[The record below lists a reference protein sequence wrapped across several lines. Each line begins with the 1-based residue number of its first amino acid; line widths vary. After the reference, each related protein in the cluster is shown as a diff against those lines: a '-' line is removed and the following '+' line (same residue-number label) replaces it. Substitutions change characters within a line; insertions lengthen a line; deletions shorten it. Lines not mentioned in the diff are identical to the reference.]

1 MTYFVESDIIC
12 LIYYLFRA
20 VFFLKQKVY
29 TLLIVLTA
37 IIFSASFLIAFS
49 EDKNTNDFEVVIIN
63 DTESSETN
71 TDDILYNSITAVQTV
86 TKAVN
91 TTSSGKKKT
100 KTSSTKETQVSV
112 ATTFITDTAE
122 TESVNFPIDINSAGI
137 DELKTLDGIGDAAA
151 SKIIEYRETYG
162 SFKNREELLNVSGIG
177 EKKLEKIYDFIFV
190 ENESYDEPDN
200 SDSEIF
206 NEPEI
211 YDDNDYN
218 YNNDDI
224 QLQESDFSD
233 EQDSV
238 SETEPT
244 EITTEEFILINLN
257 TALKE
262 DFMKLPYVDEN
273 IADDIIELRNTIQY
287 FSHPYELLM
296 VESLTQQQ
304 VAEIIKFVT
313 VE

>member
-100 KTSSTKETQVSV
+100 KTSSTKEMQVSV
-112 ATTFITDTAE
+112 ATTVITDTAE

-137 DELKTLDGIGDAAA
+137 DELKALDGIGDAAA

-200 SDSEIF
+200 SDSEI
-206 NEPEI
+206 
-211 YDDNDYN
+211 YDDND

-238 SETEPT
+238 PETEAT

>member
-71 TDDILYNSITAVQTV
+71 TDILYNSITAVQTV
-86 TKAVN
+86 TKTVN

-112 ATTFITDTAE
+112 ATIVITDTTE

-206 NEPEI
+206 SEPEI
-211 YDDNDYN
+211 YDYND

-224 QLQESDFSD
+224 RLEESDF
-233 EQDSV
+233 
-238 SETEPT
+238 
-244 EITTEEFILINLN
+244 
-257 TALKE
+257 
-262 DFMKLPYVDEN
+262 
-273 IADDIIELRNTIQY
+273 
-287 FSHPYELLM
+287 
-296 VESLTQQQ
+296 
-304 VAEIIKFVT
+304 
-313 VE
+313 

>member
-112 ATTFITDTAE
+112 ATIVIADTTE

-137 DELKTLDGIGDAAA
+137 DELKTLDGIGDAVA

-200 SDSEIF
+200 SDSEI
-206 NEPEI
+206 
-211 YDDNDYN
+211 YDYNDYN
-218 YNNDDI
+218 DDDI
-224 QLQESDFSD
+224 RLEESDFSD

-238 SETEPT
+238 PETEPT

>member
-1 MTYFVESDIIC
+1 M
-12 LIYYLFRA
+12 
-20 VFFLKQKVY
+20 KQKVY

-71 TDDILYNSITAVQTV
+71 TDILYNSITAVQTV
-86 TKAVN
+86 TKTVN

-112 ATTFITDTAE
+112 ATIVITDTTE

-206 NEPEI
+206 SEPEI
-211 YDDNDYN
+211 YDYND

-224 QLQESDFSD
+224 RLEESDFSD
-233 EQDSV
+233 EQDSIP
-238 SETEPT
+238 ETEPT

>member
-1 MTYFVESDIIC
+1 MTYFVESGIIC

-49 EDKNTNDFEVVIIN
+49 EDKNTGDFEVFIIS
-63 DTESSETN
+63 TTN
-71 TDDILYNSITAVQTV
+71 TDTLYNSITSETETSQTV
-86 TKAVN
+86 TETVN
-91 TTSSGKKKT
+91 TTSSEKKKT
-100 KTSSTKETQVSV
+100 KTSSTKETQVSAETAV
-112 ATTFITDTAE
+112 ITDTTE
-122 TESVNFPIDINSAGI
+122 TEGVNFPIDINSAGI
-137 DELKTLDGIGDAAA
+137 DELKTLDGIGDATA

-162 SFKNREELLNVSGIG
+162 NFRNREELLNVSGIG

-200 SDSEIF
+200 FDSEIF

-218 YNNDDI
+218 NHE
-224 QLQESDFSD
+224 QSEETDFSD
-233 EQDSV
+233 EQNSV
-238 SETEPT
+238 PKTEPT

-273 IADDIIELRNTIQY
+273 IADDIIELRNMIQY

>member
-112 ATTFITDTAE
+112 ATIVITDTAE

-137 DELKTLDGIGDAAA
+137 DELKTLDGIGDATA

-162 SFKNREELLNVSGIG
+162 SFKNCEELLNVSGIG

-200 SDSEIF
+200 SDSEI
-206 NEPEI
+206 
-211 YDDNDYN
+211 YDYNDYID

-224 QLQESDFSD
+224 RLEESDFSD

-238 SETEPT
+238 PETEPT

>member
-112 ATTFITDTAE
+112 ATTVITDTAE
-122 TESVNFPIDINSAGI
+122 TESINFPIDINSAGI

-218 YNNDDI
+218 NDDI

-238 SETEPT
+238 PETEPT

>member
-91 TTSSGKKKT
+91 TISSGKKKT
-100 KTSSTKETQVSV
+100 KTSSTKEMQVSV
-112 ATTFITDTAE
+112 ATIVITDTTE

-137 DELKTLDGIGDAAA
+137 DELKTLDGIGDATA

-200 SDSEIF
+200 SDSEI
-206 NEPEI
+206 
-211 YDDNDYN
+211 YDYNDYN
-218 YNNDDI
+218 DDDI
-224 QLQESDFSD
+224 RLEESDFSD

-238 SETEPT
+238 PETEPT

>member
-112 ATTFITDTAE
+112 ATTVITDTAE
-122 TESVNFPIDINSAGI
+122 TESVNFPIDINSAEI
-137 DELKTLDGIGDAAA
+137 DELKALDGIGDAVA

-218 YNNDDI
+218 NDDI

-238 SETEPT
+238 PETEPT

>member
-91 TTSSGKKKT
+91 TTSFEKKKT

-112 ATTFITDTAE
+112 ATTVITDTTE

-137 DELKTLDGIGDAAA
+137 DELKTLDGIGDATA

-200 SDSEIF
+200 SDSEI
-206 NEPEI
+206 
-211 YDDNDYN
+211 YDYNDYN
-218 YNNDDI
+218 DDDI
-224 QLQESDFSD
+224 RLEESDFSD

-238 SETEPT
+238 PETQPT

>member
-112 ATTFITDTAE
+112 ATTVITDTAE

-137 DELKTLDGIGDAAA
+137 DELKALDGIGDAAA

-218 YNNDDI
+218 NDDI

-238 SETEPT
+238 PETEPA

>member
-1 MTYFVESDIIC
+1 M
-12 LIYYLFRA
+12 
-20 VFFLKQKVY
+20 KQKVY

-112 ATTFITDTAE
+112 ATTVITDTAE

-137 DELKTLDGIGDAAA
+137 DELKTLDGIGDAVA

-218 YNNDDI
+218 NDDI

-233 EQDSV
+233 EQDFV
-238 SETEPT
+238 PETEPV

>member
-86 TKAVN
+86 TKALN

-112 ATTFITDTAE
+112 ATTVITDTAE

-137 DELKTLDGIGDAAA
+137 DELKTLDGIGDATA

-218 YNNDDI
+218 NDDI

-238 SETEPT
+238 PETEPT

>member
-86 TKAVN
+86 TKTVN
-91 TTSSGKKKT
+91 TTSFEKKKT

-112 ATTFITDTAE
+112 ATTVITDTAE

-137 DELKTLDGIGDAAA
+137 DELKALDGIGDATA

-162 SFKNREELLNVSGIG
+162 SFKNREELLNVSSIG

-200 SDSEIF
+200 SDSEI
-206 NEPEI
+206 

-218 YNNDDI
+218 NDDI
-224 QLQESDFSD
+224 RLEESDFSD

-238 SETEPT
+238 PETEPT

>member
-1 MTYFVESDIIC
+1 M
-12 LIYYLFRA
+12 
-20 VFFLKQKVY
+20 KQKVY

-112 ATTFITDTAE
+112 ATTVITDTAE

-137 DELKTLDGIGDAAA
+137 DELKALDGIGDAAA

-218 YNNDDI
+218 NDDI

-238 SETEPT
+238 PETEST

>member
-1 MTYFVESDIIC
+1 MRYFVESDIIC

-91 TTSSGKKKT
+91 TISSGKKKT
-100 KTSSTKETQVSV
+100 KTSSTKEMQVSV
-112 ATTFITDTAE
+112 ATIVITDTTE

-137 DELKTLDGIGDAAA
+137 DELKTLDGIGDATA

-200 SDSEIF
+200 SDSEI
-206 NEPEI
+206 
-211 YDDNDYN
+211 YDYNDYN
-218 YNNDDI
+218 DDDI
-224 QLQESDFSD
+224 RLEESDFSD

-238 SETEPT
+238 PETEPT